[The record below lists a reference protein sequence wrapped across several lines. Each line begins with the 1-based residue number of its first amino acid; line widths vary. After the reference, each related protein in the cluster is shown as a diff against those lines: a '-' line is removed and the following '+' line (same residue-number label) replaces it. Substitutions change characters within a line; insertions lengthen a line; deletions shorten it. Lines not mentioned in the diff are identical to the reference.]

1 MKHKP
6 PGAIRSD
13 MKAVFAGS
21 DTEGL
26 ADELRERGATVAV
39 VDDVAN
45 RPALEEAGVH
55 DADVFV
61 LTDVGQATSIV
72 VARDIN
78 PDVRVVTY
86 TNDSLPEFVSGQQV
100 LGMDPALFDAATVAE
115 ELTAEADADD

>member
-1 MKHKP
+1 
-6 PGAIRSD
+6 

-26 ADELRERGATVAV
+26 ADELRDRGATVAV
-39 VDDVAN
+39 VDGVVN
-45 RPALEEAGVH
+45 RPALEEAGVV
-55 DADVFV
+55 DADVYV

-72 VARDIN
+72 VARDLN

-100 LGMDPALFDAATVAE
+100 LGMDPALFDAETVAE
-115 ELTAEADADD
+115 ELTTEHDADD